1 MDRWQILSGTL
12 HLSWRLGELQNDD
25 SCSETGSGPLTPGR
39 ERCRTLSCSL
49 FLSSSS
55 ATNWRYQSDGSRS
68 ASGTDNK
75 ERWHQRNMAQM
86 ALTPRKDG
94 WNSKTHLL
102 STQQRRTIDDIFIW
116 DMSVLRCFTQFK
128 SSNESSICKVGTQ
141 CQSCNGHIW
150 GLCCS
155 VHCL

>member
-1 MDRWQILSGTL
+1 MSSCHTGMDRWQILSGTL

-49 FLSSSS
+49 FFSSSS
-55 ATNWRYQSDGSRS
+55 A
-68 ASGTDNK
+68 
-75 ERWHQRNMAQM
+75 ELQRTGDTRVMVAALHL
-86 ALTPRKDG
+86 ALTPKKDG
-94 WNSKTHLL
+94 WNYKTHLL

-128 SSNESSICKVGTQ
+128 SSDESSICKVGTQ

>member
-1 MDRWQILSGTL
+1 MQNS
-12 HLSWRLGELQNDD
+12 EL
-25 SCSETGSGPLTPGR
+25 LTFLFL
-39 ERCRTLSCSL
+39 EFCRT
-49 FLSSSS
+49 
-55 ATNWRYQSDGSRS
+55 ATNWRHQSDGSRS
-68 ASGTDNK
+68 ASGTDTK

-128 SSNESSICKVGTQ
+128 SSDESSICKVGTNAKAVMAIYGDSAIQ
-141 CQSCNGHIW
+141 YIVKLFTSLPCDGFSCPE
-150 GLCCS
+150 L
-155 VHCL
+155 